1 MTKTMM
7 INEMLDANYEPAYK
21 CANWIFKRYG
31 ICEEAKKAAFRQL
44 KYHTAGT
51 HVVEKLYF
59 SFKNPLTK

>member
-21 CANWIFKRYG
+21 YANHIFTTHG
-31 ICEEAKKAAFRQL
+31 ICEKTKKAAFRQL

-51 HVVEKLYF
+51 HNVEKLYF
-59 SFKNPLTK
+59 YFKENF